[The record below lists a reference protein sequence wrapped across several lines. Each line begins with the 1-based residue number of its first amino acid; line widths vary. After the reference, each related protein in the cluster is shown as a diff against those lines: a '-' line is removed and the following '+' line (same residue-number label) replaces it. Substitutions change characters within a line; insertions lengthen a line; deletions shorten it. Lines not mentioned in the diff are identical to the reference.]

1 MIRINLVSVRQV
13 KKQEAGRQQL
23 VLFAFLLGL
32 VAVGNYFWVDS
43 VQGDVDKK
51 KAQVVKL
58 QNDIKQLEKVIGEV
72 NSITKDKKAL
82 EDKLQVLDTL
92 KKRRA
97 GPVKVMDALSTLIPQ
112 HVWLTDV
119 ADKGGSWQVKGVGM
133 TNDDVA
139 EFMRELK
146 RSPYFHDI
154 VLKKAS
160 TSKIQATGPV
170 SEVVDF
176 EMSCTVNY
184 AA

>member
-1 MIRINLVSVRQV
+1 MIRINLIPVRQV
-13 KKQEAGRQQL
+13 KKREAGRQQL
-23 VLFAFLLGL
+23 AIFGFLLIVVFVFNWL
-32 VAVGNYFWVDS
+32 WINS
-43 VQGDVDKK
+43 VQGDLDKR

-82 EDKLQVLDTL
+82 EDKLKVLDTL

-97 GPVKVMDALSTLIPQ
+97 GPVKVMDALATLIPQ

-119 ADKGGSWQVKGVGM
+119 TDHAGGWNLKGLGM

-146 RSPYFHDI
+146 RSPYFKDI
-154 VLKKAS
+154 VLKKVS
-160 TSKIQATGPV
+160 TVKVATQGPV
-170 SEVVDF
+170 PEVVQF
-176 EMSCTVNY
+176 EISCTVNY

>member
-1 MIRINLVSVRQV
+1 MIRINLIPVRQV
-13 KKQEAGRQQL
+13 KRRELGRQQL
-23 VLFAFLLGL
+23 VVFGFAL
-32 VAVGNYFWVDS
+32 VIVGVGNYLWIES
-43 VQGDVDKK
+43 VQADLDKR

-82 EDKLQVLDTL
+82 EDKLKVLDSL

-97 GPVKVMDALSTLIPQ
+97 GPVKVMDALSTIIPA

-119 ADKGGSWQVKGVGM
+119 GDRSGNWNIKGLGM

-139 EFMRELK
+139 ELMRELK
-146 RSPYFHDI
+146 RSPYFKDI
-154 VLKKAS
+154 VLKKVAAVKVS
-160 TSKIQATGPV
+160 EGPV
-170 SEVVDF
+170 SEVVQF
-176 EMSCTVNY
+176 EITCTVNY